1 MKEREF
7 SRGTILV
14 RYCLATITFVGS
26 LPFRTNKPRRKI
38 TDANRRRLLSVLRDF
53 FGCYL
58 YNLRRVQYY
67 STAGLPP
74 SPVLCKLK

>member
-14 RYCLATITFVGS
+14 RRQLALTALIGS
-26 LPFRTNKPRRKI
+26 WPKSANKPRRVI
-38 TDANRRRLLSVLRDF
+38 TDAVRRRLLSQNGIF
-53 FGCYL
+53 SAATCF
-58 YNLRRVQYY
+58 LRRVQYY

-74 SPVLCKLK
+74 PPAL